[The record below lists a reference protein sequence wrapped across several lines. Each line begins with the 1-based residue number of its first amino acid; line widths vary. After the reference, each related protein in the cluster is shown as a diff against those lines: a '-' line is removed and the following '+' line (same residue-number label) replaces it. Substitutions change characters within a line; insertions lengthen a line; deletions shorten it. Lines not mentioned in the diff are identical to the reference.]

1 MQLSYCH
8 AKLAVLLQVSQT
20 RLGAVAVLNSGLFHS
35 VKISGLFTTD
45 PDLGVGEFRRTQS
58 AMFTH

>member
-8 AKLAVLLQVSQT
+8 AKLALLLQISQT

-45 PDLGVGEFRRTQS
+45 PDLGVGEFRLT
-58 AMFTH
+58 